1 MHESNILRDGFE
13 TRPTQMQPMWLIMF
27 QAPQEDIDRIF
38 DAVTSVAPLVQGKT
52 DRNGYRAPSGFEYY
66 RPRAGTPTGAEDTPM
81 SMKCGSICRAIQTSC
96 AA

>member
-38 DAVTSVAPLVQGKT
+38 DAVTSVAPLVQGK
-52 DRNGYRAPSGFEYY
+52 
-66 RPRAGTPTGAEDTPM
+66 
-81 SMKCGSICRAIQTSC
+81 
-96 AA
+96 